1 MDMEQAAVTI
11 FNLGFDD
18 PEVFVEQHR
27 IVAGFL
33 ENRHNFLAKRN
44 IYQ

>member
-1 MDMEQAAVTI
+1 MDMEQAAVPI

-18 PEVFVEQHR
+18 PEVFIEQYR
-27 IVAGFL
+27 IVTWLL